1 MIILDTNVISEPL
14 RQRPYLRVVEW
25 MDQQNVE
32 TLYLTAITVGE
43 LRYGLAVLPD
53 GKRRTVLRERLETEV
68 LGLFKGRI
76 LSYDLAA
83 SEAYGVLMARAKG
96 RGLSIGTAN
105 GHIAAIAKSNVM
117 KVATRDASPFIA
129 SDVEVINPWQ

>member
-14 RQRPYLRVVEW
+14 RQRPHLRVVEW

-43 LRYGLAVLPD
+43 LRYGIAVLPD

-76 LSYDLAA
+76 LSYDIAA

-96 RGLSIGTAN
+96 RGLSIGTADGN
-105 GHIAAIAKSNVM
+105 IAAIAKSNVM

>member
-14 RQRPYLRVVEW
+14 RQRPHLRVVEW
-25 MDQQNVE
+25 MDQQNVG

-96 RGLSIGTAN
+96 RGLSIGTAD

>member
-14 RQRPYLRVVEW
+14 RQRPHLRVVEW

-76 LSYDLAA
+76 LPYDLAA

-96 RGLSIGTAN
+96 RGLSIGTADGN
-105 GHIAAIAKSNVM
+105 IAAIAKSNVM